1 MRQFKIAAKSNSN
14 QMRQMK
20 KSLGIIGFG
29 QFAQFIVP
37 YLKSYF
43 GSITVSSLNNKNRI
57 ARRLDVKLAS
67 NNEAAQ
73 KDVIMLAM
81 PISEIKNVLKE
92 IQNKV
97 KPNAIIMDVC
107 SVKVYPVKLM
117 RKMLP
122 KNVNIIGAHPLF
134 GPQSGKYGIKD
145 LEMVLCPIR
154 INKKL
159 LKEIKGIFSKM
170 GLKVVLTTPE
180 KHDKIMAS
188 TQALTHFF
196 AQGVFK
202 NNFTF

>member
-73 KDVIMLAM
+73 KDVVMLAV

-97 KPNAIIMDVC
+97 KPNAIITDVC